1 MEDFGVSP
9 QSSILPETYLL
20 AIYAANWIVL
30 HTIMRT
36 IKVSIDGTKP
46 VRRPPYTTVGSLA
59 GPGTSSGQLPFIAAL
74 VNNEVSSLSY
84 PLTVDSTI
92 RFLTVADSHG
102 WRVYRNSMAFLLAK
116 ATTEMYPHARF
127 AIQNSLGTGIYC
139 SIEIPVCRGIRGITA
154 TQLARI
160 ERRMRDLV
168 AKDLPIERVKLSYTQ
183 AAARFRR
190 AEQTDKLNL
199 LKFRNPPR
207 IVVHSCDGFA
217 DLAHS
222 PLAPSTGSLRTFRL
236 IHYPP
241 GFILQLP
248 DRSSPA
254 TVAPYENQPH
264 LFAIFQ
270 EHKEW
275 GRILNVTTAG
285 RLNEIIASG
294 EISEF
299 INIAEALHEKKVS
312 QIADQVL
319 SHRDRI
325 RIILVAG
332 PSCAGKTTFS
342 KRLSIHLRVNGLR
355 PLIVS
360 TDDYFVD
367 EKSSPR
373 DEQGNFDFEHI
384 DAVDLPLFNRHLV
397 RLMNGKTVNVPRFD
411 FGSRMRSRETSPLRL
426 DDDQILIIE
435 GIHGLNPKL
444 THLVPARRKL
454 KIYVSALTQLALDA
468 NNRISTTDNRLMRRI
483 VRDSQFRGN
492 SPLQTLRMWPS
503 VRNGEKTWIF
513 PFQRHADATFN
524 SALDYELAILKPI
537 VEPLLLQIKSDS
549 PEYAEARR
557 LSAFLSNFLSVTD
570 AEVPRTSILR
580 EYIGQS
586 AFSY

>member
-1 MEDFGVSP
+1 
-9 QSSILPETYLL
+9 
-20 AIYAANWIVL
+20 
-30 HTIMRT
+30 MRT
-36 IKVSIDGTKP
+36 LKVSIDRGKP
-46 VRRPPYTTVGSLA
+46 ARHPSYATVGSLA
-59 GPGTSSGQLPFIAAL
+59 GPRKHSGQLPLVAAL

-84 PLTVDSTI
+84 PLTVDSSI
-92 RFLTVADSHG
+92 CFLTVSDSHG
-102 WRVYRNSMAFLLAK
+102 WRVYRNSMSFLLAK
-116 ATTEMYPHARF
+116 ATTELFPHARF

-139 SIEIPVCRGIRGITA
+139 SIEIPSSRGARNITA
-154 TQLARI
+154 AQLLRLDRRI
-160 ERRMRDLV
+160 RDLV
-168 AKDLPIERVKLSYTQ
+168 AKDLPIERVKLSYAQ
-183 AAARFRR
+183 AVKRFRS
-190 AEQTDKLNL
+190 AGHIDKLNL

-207 IVVHSCDGFA
+207 IVVHSCDGFI
-217 DLAHS
+217 DLAHT
-222 PLAPSTGSLRTFRL
+222 PLAPSTGVLRTFRL

-248 DRSSPA
+248 DRARPA
-254 TVAPYENQPH
+254 TVAPYKDQPP

-299 INIAEALHEKKVS
+299 IKIAEALHEKKVS
-312 QIADQVL
+312 HIADRVL
-319 SHRDRI
+319 SHKDRI

-367 EKSSPR
+367 ERSSPR
-373 DEQGNFDFEHI
+373 DKSGNFDFEHI
-384 DAVDLPLFNRHLV
+384 DAVDVPLFNRQLV
-397 RLMNGKTVNVPRFD
+397 ELMKGNTVNLPQFD
-411 FGSRMRSRETSPLRL
+411 FESRKRSAKTRPLQL
-426 DDDQILIIE
+426 ADDQILIIE

-444 THLVPARRKL
+444 THRVPAKRKM

-503 VRNGEKTWIF
+503 VRSGEKKWIF

-557 LSAFLSNFLSVTD
+557 LAAFLSNFLSVADT
-570 AEVPRTSILR
+570 EVPKTSILR

>member
-1 MEDFGVSP
+1 M
-9 QSSILPETYLL
+9 
-20 AIYAANWIVL
+20 
-30 HTIMRT
+30 
-36 IKVSIDGTKP
+36 
-46 VRRPPYTTVGSLA
+46 
-59 GPGTSSGQLPFIAAL
+59 
-74 VNNEVSSLSY
+74 
-84 PLTVDSTI
+84 
-92 RFLTVADSHG
+92 
-102 WRVYRNSMAFLLAK
+102 
-116 ATTEMYPHARF
+116 
-127 AIQNSLGTGIYC
+127 
-139 SIEIPVCRGIRGITA
+139 
-154 TQLARI
+154 
-160 ERRMRDLV
+160 
-168 AKDLPIERVKLSYTQ
+168 
-183 AAARFRR
+183 
-190 AEQTDKLNL
+190 
-199 LKFRNPPR
+199 
-207 IVVHSCDGFA
+207 
-217 DLAHS
+217 
-222 PLAPSTGSLRTFRL
+222 
-236 IHYPP
+236 
-241 GFILQLP
+241 
-248 DRSSPA
+248 
-254 TVAPYENQPH
+254 
-264 LFAIFQ
+264 
-270 EHKEW
+270 
-275 GRILNVTTAG
+275 
-285 RLNEIIASG
+285 
-294 EISEF
+294 
-299 INIAEALHEKKVS
+299 S